1 MYIYIYIYTC
11 IHTYIY
17 IYIYPAGRPD
27 PAGPTRPAQGGQP
40 RPRRGGYLLI
50 VLYITVKIMILNN

>member
-1 MYIYIYIYTC
+1 MYTYI
-11 IHTYIY
+11 YIY